1 LVITKLGLN
10 QDADLEDPAVR
21 GLDIVAINAESQ
33 FVELVR
39 SWLVSL
45 PHDLKIAFDAMDDEN
60 LPRTARELATGVAM
74 YIVSPKDSAVK
85 DANDAVVSFAD
96 DAVLLRLVL
105 QKALG
110 KGEDEVAFKDRFPE
124 LFENLDQNLSLCKTV
139 MGELMTW
146 LESKVGSLKTTSYKG
161 KKLAT
166 YLDNEEAREQL
177 VDDGLVFRTDY
188 PVDEKTIGDK
198 LKRAA
203 TIIETMKR
211 ARADEARAKGISA

>member
-1 LVITKLGLN
+1 MAYL
-10 QDADLEDPAVR
+10 
-21 GLDIVAINAESQ
+21 VAINAESQ

-60 LPRTARELATGVAM
+60 LPRPSRELATGVAM
-74 YIVSPKDSAVK
+74 YIVSPKDSVK
-85 DANDAVVSFAD
+85 DKNDAVVSFAD
-96 DAVLLRLVL
+96 DAVLLRLVF

-110 KGEDEVAFKDRFPE
+110 KGEDEDAFRDRFPE
-124 LFENLDQNLSLCKTV
+124 LFDNLDENLALCKQF

-146 LESKVGSLKTTSYKG
+146 LESKVGTLKTSSYKG
-161 KKLAT
+161 KKLAV
-166 YLDNEEAREQL
+166 YLDNEEARETL

-188 PVDEKTIGDK
+188 PVDDRTIGDK

-211 ARADEARAKGISA
+211 ARAEEVRAKGVSA

>member
-1 LVITKLGLN
+1 
-10 QDADLEDPAVR
+10 
-21 GLDIVAINAESQ
+21 VAINAESQ

-60 LPRTARELATGVAM
+60 LPRPSRELATGVAM
-74 YIVSPKDSAVK
+74 YIVSPKDSVK
-85 DANDAVVSFAD
+85 DKNDAVVSFAD
-96 DAVLLRLVL
+96 DAVLLRLVF

-110 KGEDEVAFKDRFPE
+110 KGEDEDAFRDRFPE
-124 LFENLDQNLSLCKTV
+124 LFDNLDENLALCKQV

-146 LESKVGSLKTTSYKG
+146 LESKVGTLKTTSYKG
-161 KKLAT
+161 KKLAI
-166 YLDNEEAREQL
+166 YLDNEEAREAL

-211 ARADEARAKGISA
+211 ARAEEVRAKGASA

>member
-1 LVITKLGLN
+1 M
-10 QDADLEDPAVR
+10 R
-21 GLDIVAINAESQ
+21 GGNLVAINAESQ

-60 LPRTARELATGVAM
+60 LPRTARELATGVAI
-74 YIVSPKDSAVK
+74 YIVSPKDSISDRSDQVA
-85 DANDAVVSFAD
+85 SYAD
-96 DAVLLRLVL
+96 DAVLLRLVF
-105 QKALG
+105 QKALTTG
-110 KGEDEVAFKDRFPE
+110 QGHDDEQAFRERFPE
-124 LFENLDQNLSLCKTV
+124 LFEGLDDNLALCKQV

-146 LESKVGSLKTTSYKG
+146 LESKVGTLTLKTNTYKG
-161 KKLAT
+161 KKLAA
-166 YLDNEEAREQL
+166 YLDDEEAREVL

-203 TIIETMKR
+203 TVIDTMKK
-211 ARADEARAKGISA
+211 ARADEARAKGIAAG

>member
-1 LVITKLGLN
+1 
-10 QDADLEDPAVR
+10 
-21 GLDIVAINAESQ
+21 VAINAESQ

-60 LPRTARELATGVAM
+60 LPRPSRELATGVAM
-74 YIVSPKDSAVK
+74 YIVSPKDSVK
-85 DANDAVVSFAD
+85 DKNDAVVSFAD
-96 DAVLLRLVL
+96 DAVLLRLVF
-105 QKALG
+105 QKAIG
-110 KGEDEVAFKDRFPE
+110 KGEDEDAFRDRFPA
-124 LFENLDQNLSLCKTV
+124 LFDNLDENLALCKQF

-146 LESKVGSLKTTSYKG
+146 LESKVGTLKTSSYKG
-161 KKLAT
+161 KKLAV
-166 YLDNEEAREQL
+166 YLDNEEARETL

-211 ARADEARAKGISA
+211 ARAEEVRAKGASA

>member
-1 LVITKLGLN
+1 
-10 QDADLEDPAVR
+10 
-21 GLDIVAINAESQ
+21 VAINAESQ

-60 LPRTARELATGVAM
+60 LPRPSRELATGVAM
-74 YIVSPKDSAVK
+74 YIVSPKDSVK
-85 DANDAVVSFAD
+85 DTNDAVVSFAD
-96 DAVLLRLVL
+96 DAVLLRLVF

-110 KGEDEVAFKDRFPE
+110 KGEDEDAFRDRFPE
-124 LFENLDQNLSLCKTV
+124 LFDNLDENLALCKQV

-146 LESKVGSLKTTSYKG
+146 LESKVGTLKTTSYKG
-161 KKLAT
+161 KKLAI
-166 YLDNEEAREQL
+166 YLDNEEAREAL

-211 ARADEARAKGISA
+211 ARAEEVRAKGVSA

>member
-1 LVITKLGLN
+1 
-10 QDADLEDPAVR
+10 
-21 GLDIVAINAESQ
+21 VAINAESQ

-60 LPRTARELATGVAM
+60 LPRPSRELATGVAM
-74 YIVSPKDSAVK
+74 YIVSPKDSVK
-85 DANDAVVSFAD
+85 DKNDAVVSFAD
-96 DAVLLRLVL
+96 DAVLLRLVF

-110 KGEDEVAFKDRFPE
+110 KGEDEDAFRDRFPE
-124 LFENLDQNLSLCKTV
+124 LFDNLDENLLLCKQF

-146 LESKVGSLKTTSYKG
+146 LESKVGTLKTTSYKG
-161 KKLAT
+161 KKLAV
-166 YLDNEEAREQL
+166 YLDNEEARETL

-211 ARADEARAKGISA
+211 ARAEEVRAKGVSA